1 MPCHT
6 AVTSPEMKRF
16 SVKAWILASAVL
28 LGCGTDG
35 QSPADSGGE
44 AADSN
49 VPSVSDAPANPP
61 NEASTDDAGATGDV
75 GGADDGAVGDG
86 EAERDAVARGFD
98 AGDSGASVDATG
110 ATDAGDSGASCQ
122 HATDCQVFSSQC
134 GGCNC
139 LALRKTDP
147 DPVCAGNQVQC
158 FTDPCQGHTA
168 GCDQGHCVVQ

>member
-6 AVTSPEMKRF
+6 AVTPPEMKPF
-16 SVKAWILASAVL
+16 SFKAWVLMSAVV
-28 LGCGTDG
+28 LGCGTDD

-49 VPSVSDAPANPP
+49 VPSVSDAPANPS
-61 NEASTDDAGATGDV
+61 NEASTDDAGATSDV
-75 GGADDGAVGDG
+75 GAADDSAGDG
-86 EAERDAVARGFD
+86 EADRDAVGSGFD
-98 AGDSGASVDATG
+98 AGDSDAPLDATG
-110 ATDAGDSGASCQ
+110 ATDAAHGASCQ
-122 HATDCQVFSSQC
+122 DATDCQIFSSQC

-147 DPVCAGNQVQC
+147 DPVCAGHQVQC